1 MAPRGAMPISS
12 HLDGEQFDPE
22 TQRIIGLAF
31 ELTRAALRMSNQDDI
46 APEIIA
52 KKVIEL
58 AKGASAIQSAF
69 AIMRWSISASVRIY
83 KKSFRPARVP
93 NTFPRVSGIDGSQR
107 FCKNCQTSVLFRLG
121 AIHFDLRLHG
131 RHSACPLPKLR
142 CRCKPVFRGPVS
154 TVQEPRQPVERWV
167 TEGEG

>member
-1 MAPRGAMPISS
+1 MPISS

-58 AKGASAIQSAF
+58 AKGGE
-69 AIMRWSISASVRIY
+69 RDPERICDY
-83 KKSFRPARVP
+83 ALANFRFRPH
-93 NTFPRVSGIDGSQR
+93 T
-107 FCKNCQTSVLFRLG
+107 
-121 AIHFDLRLHG
+121 
-131 RHSACPLPKLR
+131 
-142 CRCKPVFRGPVS
+142 
-154 TVQEPRQPVERWV
+154 
-167 TEGEG
+167 

>member
-31 ELTRAALRMSNQDDI
+31 ELTRAALPRPRLSRRRLLN
-46 APEIIA
+46 
-52 KKVIEL
+52 L
-58 AKGASAIQSAF
+58 RRGASAIQSAF